1 MHDGT
6 LKGLSMITNEDLI
19 EHIAVH
25 FLIIF
30 RMKRGH
36 SEVLKYYSTYNKL
49 IMYYITNN
57 TCELMI
63 IEIL

>member
-49 IMYYITNN
+49 IIHYY
-57 TCELMI
+57 
-63 IEIL
+63 